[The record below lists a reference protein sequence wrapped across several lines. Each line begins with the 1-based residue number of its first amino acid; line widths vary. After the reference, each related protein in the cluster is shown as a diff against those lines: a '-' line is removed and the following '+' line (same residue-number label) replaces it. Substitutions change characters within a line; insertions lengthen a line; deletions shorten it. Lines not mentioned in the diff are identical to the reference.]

1 MPPARVH
8 KVILCL
14 SKPSTPDTPAA
25 TPAAMPVPLPPLG
38 LQQAPPTSPMPPPP
52 LRPPN
57 QLPSNAGLPIPNNS
71 QHSVGTQENL
81 LTYVP
86 PHAGMFYP
94 PVPAYPQHPPPF
106 PPYGGINTVQPWTY
120 TQYTP
125 QQLAELSR
133 RFPVH
138 PLAIEHAT
146 VGGGDSLT
154 HEARGRVANG
164 PVDQDLHAH
173 KDARVGVGGT
183 KANVA
188 APEDAQEGRFYP
200 NKVVGPGGKF
210 HSHLRAV
217 KLLAD
222 CLNLKCGSSRLT

>member
-1 MPPARVH
+1 MLPMPPARVR
-8 KVILCL
+8 KVILRL

-38 LQQAPPTSPMPPPP
+38 LQQAPPTSPTPPPP

-106 PPYGGINTVQPWTY
+106 PPYGGINAVQPWTY

-164 PVDQDLHAH
+164 CH
-173 KDARVGVGGT
+173 GS
-183 KANVA
+183 ANRSHGKSNRT
-188 APEDAQEGRFYP
+188 D
-200 NKVVGPGGKF
+200 KVEVSCEYRLSHGYDIISLG
-210 HSHLRAV
+210 HSTIRISDV
-217 KLLAD
+217 TMT
-222 CLNLKCGSSRLT
+222 SSEQSRCR

>member
-1 MPPARVH
+1 MTGYDTGQQRGDERGREVPDMNEDSPNGSLYGTLAKHDQSEMKRDTSSSGIPTAPA
-8 KVILCL
+8 
-14 SKPSTPDTPAA
+14 
-25 TPAAMPVPLPPLG
+25 
-38 LQQAPPTSPMPPPP
+38 
-52 LRPPN
+52 
-57 QLPSNAGLPIPNNS
+57 
-71 QHSVGTQENL
+71 
-81 LTYVP
+81 
-86 PHAGMFYP
+86 
-94 PVPAYPQHPPPF
+94 PF
-106 PPYGGINTVQPWTY
+106 PPYGGINAVQPWTY

-125 QQLAELSR
+125 QQLAELSH

-173 KDARVGVGGT
+173 KDARVGAGGT

-200 NKVVGPGGKF
+200 NEVVGPGGKF
-210 HSHLRAV
+210 HSHLCAV

>member
-1 MPPARVH
+1 MPPARVC
-8 KVILCL
+8 KVILRL

-25 TPAAMPVPLPPLG
+25 TPAAMPVLLPPLG
-38 LQQAPPTSPMPPPP
+38 LQQAPPTSPTPPPP

-94 PVPAYPQHPPPF
+94 PVPAYSQHPPPF
-106 PPYGGINTVQPWTY
+106 PPYGGINAVQPWTY

-125 QQLAELSR
+125 QQLAELSHC
-133 RFPVH
+133 FPVH

-146 VGGGDSLT
+146 VGGGNSLT
-154 HEARGRVANG
+154 HEVRGRVANG

-173 KDARVGVGGT
+173 KDARVGVGGY
-183 KANVA
+183 KG
-188 APEDAQEGRFYP
+188 QCCC
-200 NKVVGPGGKF
+200 PGGCPGGEV
-210 HSHLRAV
+210 LPQQ
-217 KLLAD
+217 
-222 CLNLKCGSSRLT
+222 SSWS